1 MGIKNFRIVTPDI
14 DEHMERE
21 LPPEELVRRISAEKA
36 RAVREQ
42 AGMDAVVI
50 AADTVVALDG
60 AVLGKPA
67 DELEAFKMLS
77 TLSGCR
83 HQVYTGLT
91 VLRGEERHTVSEET
105 TVAFRELS
113 EEEIS
118 CYIQTGEP
126 MDKAGAYGI
135 QGFGALLIEGIQGI
149 TTTMSW
155 ACPCAAWAASCASSA
170 WTACA
175 CGGGRAGQRLRE
187 RERTDVKD
195 FFRHNGILILI
206 AAILLAL
213 VTAVVSMLFGGV
225 ADPLSNL
232 VGILTTPVRNGITAV
247 TNWAEEKY
255 NDAFELEQMKEELAG
270 LKQRN
275 AELEAQARE
284 AEAALQENE
293 RLRNLLELQPKEWS
307 CDKAAAM
314 VTARSTSNWESTL
327 TIGKGSAAGIA
338 VDDCVVDEYWNLVG
352 VVAEVGENW
361 ATVRTLVDSDTEM
374 GGQLART
381 GGAAILEG
389 DFALMGEGRLKLT
402 YLPENSELI
411 AGDLVTTS
419 GRGGGIPRRTGG
431 RARGGGAHRCLR
443 HDPLRRHCAGDR
455 SGRPPAGLCD
465 HRLYR

>member
-1 MGIKNFRIVTPDI
+1 M
-14 DEHMERE
+14 
-21 LPPEELVRRISAEKA
+21 
-36 RAVREQ
+36 
-42 AGMDAVVI
+42 
-50 AADTVVALDG
+50 
-60 AVLGKPA
+60 
-67 DELEAFKMLS
+67 
-77 TLSGCR
+77 
-83 HQVYTGLT
+83 
-91 VLRGEERHTVSEET
+91 
-105 TVAFRELS
+105 
-113 EEEIS
+113 
-118 CYIQTGEP
+118 
-126 MDKAGAYGI
+126 
-135 QGFGALLIEGIQGI
+135 
-149 TTTMSW
+149 
-155 ACPCAAWAASCASSA
+155 
-170 WTACA
+170 
-175 CGGGRAGQRLRE
+175 
-187 RERTDVKD
+187 KD

-232 VGILTTPVRNGITAV
+232 VGIVTTPVRNGITAV

-374 GGQLART
+374 GGQLARP

-419 GRGGGIPRRTGG
+419 GRGGVY
-431 RARGGGAHRCLR
+431 
-443 HDPLRRHCAGDR
+443 
-455 SGRPPAGLCD
+455 PAGLVAGHVEEVRTD
-465 HRLYR
+465 ASGMTRYAVIAPETDLDGLQQVFVITDFTVNE

>member
-1 MGIKNFRIVTPDI
+1 M
-14 DEHMERE
+14 
-21 LPPEELVRRISAEKA
+21 
-36 RAVREQ
+36 
-42 AGMDAVVI
+42 
-50 AADTVVALDG
+50 
-60 AVLGKPA
+60 
-67 DELEAFKMLS
+67 
-77 TLSGCR
+77 
-83 HQVYTGLT
+83 
-91 VLRGEERHTVSEET
+91 
-105 TVAFRELS
+105 
-113 EEEIS
+113 
-118 CYIQTGEP
+118 
-126 MDKAGAYGI
+126 
-135 QGFGALLIEGIQGI
+135 
-149 TTTMSW
+149 
-155 ACPCAAWAASCASSA
+155 
-170 WTACA
+170 
-175 CGGGRAGQRLRE
+175 
-187 RERTDVKD
+187 KD

-232 VGILTTPVRNGITAV
+232 VGIVTTPVRNGITAV

-361 ATVRTLVDSDTEM
+361 ATVRSIVASDTEM

-419 GRGGGIPRRTGG
+419 GRGGVY
-431 RARGGGAHRCLR
+431 
-443 HDPLRRHCAGDR
+443 
-455 SGRPPAGLCD
+455 PAGLVAGHVEEVRTD
-465 HRLYR
+465 ASGMTRYAVIAPETDLDGLQQVFVITDFTVNE

>member
-1 MGIKNFRIVTPDI
+1 M
-14 DEHMERE
+14 
-21 LPPEELVRRISAEKA
+21 
-36 RAVREQ
+36 
-42 AGMDAVVI
+42 
-50 AADTVVALDG
+50 
-60 AVLGKPA
+60 
-67 DELEAFKMLS
+67 
-77 TLSGCR
+77 
-83 HQVYTGLT
+83 
-91 VLRGEERHTVSEET
+91 
-105 TVAFRELS
+105 
-113 EEEIS
+113 
-118 CYIQTGEP
+118 
-126 MDKAGAYGI
+126 
-135 QGFGALLIEGIQGI
+135 
-149 TTTMSW
+149 
-155 ACPCAAWAASCASSA
+155 
-170 WTACA
+170 
-175 CGGGRAGQRLRE
+175 
-187 RERTDVKD
+187 KD

-361 ATVRTLVDSDTEM
+361 ATVRTLVDSDTAT

-419 GRGGGIPRRTGG
+419 GRGGVY
-431 RARGGGAHRCLR
+431 
-443 HDPLRRHCAGDR
+443 
-455 SGRPPAGLCD
+455 PAGLVAGHVEEVRTD
-465 HRLYR
+465 ASGMTRYDVIAPETDLDGLQQVFVITDFTVNE

>member
-1 MGIKNFRIVTPDI
+1 M
-14 DEHMERE
+14 
-21 LPPEELVRRISAEKA
+21 
-36 RAVREQ
+36 
-42 AGMDAVVI
+42 
-50 AADTVVALDG
+50 
-60 AVLGKPA
+60 
-67 DELEAFKMLS
+67 
-77 TLSGCR
+77 
-83 HQVYTGLT
+83 
-91 VLRGEERHTVSEET
+91 
-105 TVAFRELS
+105 
-113 EEEIS
+113 
-118 CYIQTGEP
+118 
-126 MDKAGAYGI
+126 
-135 QGFGALLIEGIQGI
+135 
-149 TTTMSW
+149 
-155 ACPCAAWAASCASSA
+155 
-170 WTACA
+170 
-175 CGGGRAGQRLRE
+175 
-187 RERTDVKD
+187 KD

-225 ADPLSNL
+225 AVPLSNL

-361 ATVRTLVDSDTEM
+361 ATVRTLVDSEM

-419 GRGGGIPRRTGG
+419 GRGGVY
-431 RARGGGAHRCLR
+431 
-443 HDPLRRHCAGDR
+443 
-455 SGRPPAGLCD
+455 PAGLVAGHVEEVRTD
-465 HRLYR
+465 ASGMTRYAVIAPETDLDGLQQVFVITDFTVNE